1 MTDQPGLKGHT
12 HHWYAS
18 DSNAD
23 CVWWSCAGCDEN
35 KRTASAG
42 RHLNN
47 ALAAIYAGAGASA
60 ALTDI
65 RHAMQALEIPET
77 QEAWEHWN
85 ARDEREW
92 LT

>member
-1 MTDQPGLKGHT
+1 MSDKPGLKGHK

-23 CVWWSCAGCDEN
+23 YVWWSCAGCDKS

-47 ALAAIYAGAGASA
+47 ALAAIYANAGASA
-60 ALTDI
+60 ALVDI
-65 RHAMQALEIPET
+65 RHAMKALEISEDRG
-77 QEAWEHWN
+77 EWEHWS
-85 ARDEREW
+85 AGGDSEW
-92 LT
+92 LA